1 MSKVRNAIYGS
12 LAAILAALAMV
23 SFADTAQALTP
34 AEIKAKGT
42 LVVGVLTDF
51 PPYNGLDKDQKPAGY
66 DNDVAKLLAD
76 ELGVKLEM
84 VPVTGPNRIPYLLT
98 NRVDVLV
105 AALGINAER
114 AKQVSFSNPYSA
126 LDIMVMGP
134 KDKAVKG
141 PEDLPKFTVGVT
153 RAGSQDTFLTAVA
166 PKATTIRRF
175 DSDAISMQALIS
187 AQVELIGASNIHLWI
202 LNRDHPQLNIERK
215 FALSSQGNGIG
226 IRKDDTELLA
236 FANTFVAKILANGQL
251 NEINQRW
258 FGTPLAPLPA
268 MPKL

>member
-1 MSKVRNAIYGS
+1 MMCGISKIRSSVFVRWTSTPFKVVVSVNAVGS
-12 LAAILAALAMV
+12 GISSAVTNHGPMLPVPEKFL
-23 SFADTAQALTP
+23 P
-34 AEIKAKGT
+34 T
-42 LVVGVLTDF
+42 L
-51 PPYNGLDKDQKPAGY
+51 
-66 DNDVAKLLAD
+66 
-76 ELGVKLEM
+76 
-84 VPVTGPNRIPYLLT
+84 
-98 NRVDVLV
+98 
-105 AALGINAER
+105 
-114 AKQVSFSNPYSA
+114 
-126 LDIMVMGP
+126 
-134 KDKAVKG
+134 
-141 PEDLPKFTVGVT
+141 
-153 RAGSQDTFLTAVA
+153 
-166 PKATTIRRF
+166 
-175 DSDAISMQALIS
+175 QALIS